1 MCARHS
7 KVGYEPPRYT
17 QWNEIKSIVVFPE
30 FLIPFSYIFGILT
43 ALIYRFRDL
52 YNWVTWM
59 NILALLLSLIFAAL
73 GIWQIKDSK
82 STSLISVMACLS
94 ITIAIM
100 SLLAVIFPVNDHVP
114 HDREVLSCDR
124 NLNSVTVKQREIYRD
139 LESNTNDERIFLE
152 CEPSPLE

>member
-1 MCARHS
+1 
-7 KVGYEPPRYT
+7 
-17 QWNEIKSIVVFPE
+17 
-30 FLIPFSYIFGILT
+30 
-43 ALIYRFRDL
+43 
-52 YNWVTWM
+52 M
-59 NILALLLSLIFAAL
+59 NILALLISLILAAL

-100 SLLAVIFPVNDHVP
+100 SLLAVIFPVNDHVR
-114 HDREVLSCDR
+114 HDREFLSCDR